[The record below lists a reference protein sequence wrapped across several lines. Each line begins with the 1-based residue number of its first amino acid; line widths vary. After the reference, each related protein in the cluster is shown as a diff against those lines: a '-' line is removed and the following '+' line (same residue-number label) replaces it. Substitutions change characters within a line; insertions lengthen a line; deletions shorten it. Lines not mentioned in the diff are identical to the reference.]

1 MPMCPLLYL
10 FPLPLTSTTEIV
22 RASPFET
29 LDYKRAAMR
38 FVFGPEPSRDKPASG
53 AVGLE
58 RRAGGA
64 RLLRAFLA
72 FALVTFLLRI
82 FYSTHLYQ
90 DDGLWFTAAEELLR
104 GKVLYREIYFD
115 KPPGLALVYAGLFKV
130 FGAHILTIRLF
141 TIVYSLAISGA
152 LYLFGAWFYGGRTG
166 LVAAAMFAVFS
177 TTYTAGH
184 VQGLNTD
191 FMMAL
196 PYTAGAYLLIR
207 SRADL
212 FHKTPMANHGAWS
225 AFSGGVLVGIASQI
239 NPKAIFDLIFFALV
253 LFIARRGALKSMAL
267 AVAGLAAGAAPF
279 LIYVAAGGALLAY
292 WHYVWEWGSL
302 YASYYPT
309 AWVAIS
315 ALRQTADYFVLN
327 NTLLAALIF
336 VAVTTT
342 RRARARRRRDA
353 KPAPGAGFA
362 SSSMFVA
369 DATMLL
375 WFAVSYS
382 AVAVGGRFFGH
393 YFYQIIP
400 ALCLIGA
407 RGVIGMAGAV
417 AARDKATCEAAGGRP
432 GERAGVERVCGVR
445 GNRALKILSA
455 VLILGFAFTLVRFHG
470 RTAVLAFDW
479 ARGVKGAQTTGW
491 LHERL
496 NREERRAAAQVKN
509 LDGAPDVADRLS
521 AEAMRADSPRATGA
535 ETPSDY
541 LFVWG
546 YRPEIYYWSG
556 LVPASRYLSTQP
568 LTGVPA
574 DVHYFGG
581 QYHSLLENHATA
593 AARAELLSD
602 LERTRPEYI
611 IDELGAFNS
620 DLAIMNYPELR
631 EFMDGYKSL
640 GMVERFV
647 VYRRKDFTKNYRR
660 RNPGARP

>member
-1 MPMCPLLYL
+1 M
-10 FPLPLTSTTEIV
+10 
-22 RASPFET
+22 RASLFET
-29 LDYKRAAMR
+29 LDDNRGAAR
-38 FVFGPEPSRDKPASG
+38 FVFGPEPSRDNPASG
-53 AVGLE
+53 A
-58 RRAGGA
+58 AGRA
-64 RLLRAFLA
+64 RLLSAFLA
-72 FALVTFLLRI
+72 IALVTFLLRI

-104 GKVLYREIYFD
+104 GKALYREIYFD

-141 TIVYSLAISGA
+141 TIAYSLAISGV
-152 LYLFGAWFYGGRTG
+152 LYLFGAWLYGGRTG

-207 SRADL
+207 SRADV
-212 FHKTPMANHGAWS
+212 FHKAAAANHSAWS
-225 AFSGGVLVGIASQI
+225 AFAGGVLVGIASQV
-239 NPKAIFDLIFFALV
+239 NPKAIFDLIFFALA

-267 AVAGLAAGAAPF
+267 AVAGFAAGAAPF

-302 YASYYPT
+302 YASYYPA
-309 AWVAIS
+309 AWAAVS
-315 ALRQTADYFVLN
+315 ALRQTADYFALN

-336 VAVTTT
+336 VAVTAT
-342 RRARARRRRDA
+342 RRALARRRRGA
-353 KPAPGAGFA
+353 KLAPGAGSTA
-362 SSSMFVA
+362 RAMFVA

-382 AVAVGGRFFGH
+382 GVALGGRFFGH

-407 RGVIGMAGAV
+407 RGVMGMARAV
-417 AARDKATCEAAGGRP
+417 AARGKAAREAAGGRP
-432 GERAGVERVCGVR
+432 GERGEAERVCDVR

-455 VLILGFAFTLVRFHG
+455 ALILGFAFTLVRFHG
-470 RTAVLAFDW
+470 RTVVLASDW
-479 ARGVKGAQTTGW
+479 ARGVKSAQTTGW

-496 NREERRAAAQVKN
+496 NREERRVAAQVKN
-509 LDGAPDVADRLS
+509 MDGAPDVADRLGT
-521 AEAMRADSPRATGA
+521 EAMRGDSPRATGA
-535 ETPSDY
+535 EGPSDY

-568 LTGVPA
+568 LTGVPG
-574 DVHYFGG
+574 DVHYFAD
-581 QYHSLLENHATA
+581 QYRSLLEDQATA
-593 AARAELLSD
+593 AARAELLGD

-620 DLAIMNYPELR
+620 GLAIMNYPELR